1 MSSSEAAVP
10 FAMARGCAGGADKG
24 RGGRGRGAVKTAP
37 PKSKKTPEK
46 PVAKAEL
53 PSSADKG
60 KPKAHCKSKPA
71 DAATGA
77 AGGGT
82 KKGLASTGGEG
93 KDIRV
98 NQVCDPFRLG
108 VYRVS

>member
-1 MSSSEAAVP
+1 M
-10 FAMARGCAGGADKG
+10 
-24 RGGRGRGAVKTAP
+24 KTAP

-53 PSSADKG
+53 PSSPDKSNT
-60 KPKAHCKSKPA
+60 KANRKSKPA
-71 DAATGA
+71 DAAVGA
-77 AGGGT
+77 AGGQS
-82 KKGLASTGGEG
+82 KKGLASTGGED

-108 VYRVS
+108 VYIVS